1 MCVLICLLRSEGR
14 SNFFPHI
21 SQGSHVLSLF
31 LLIGLSLG
39 TICSGLL
46 FVISDSE
53 HSNFIYQF
61 KKNSKSETCALLTGH
76 FFNLK
81 MHPFSVQFICI
92 TYIYLVVTS
101 ADVWRTVVCSGNR
114 WRQEWRGYCR
124 RREEQFFASCCKQT
138 KNILESRLSNK
149 STFWNSGSM
158 YLQLWRKSTWFWR
171 TVELWFGLV

>member
-1 MCVLICLLRSEGR
+1 MSLKKRRTVKFLSTYFARKPRSFSVSFNWSFAGNHLFWTTIC
-14 SNFFPHI
+14 N
-21 SQGSHVLSLF
+21 
-31 LLIGLSLG
+31 IGLG
-39 TICSGLL
+39 TL
-46 FVISDSE
+46 
-53 HSNFIYQF
+53 QF
-61 KKNSKSETCALLTGH
+61 YLSIKKNSKSETCALLTGH

-92 TYIYLVVTS
+92 TYTYLVVTS

-149 STFWNSGSM
+149 STFWNSESM